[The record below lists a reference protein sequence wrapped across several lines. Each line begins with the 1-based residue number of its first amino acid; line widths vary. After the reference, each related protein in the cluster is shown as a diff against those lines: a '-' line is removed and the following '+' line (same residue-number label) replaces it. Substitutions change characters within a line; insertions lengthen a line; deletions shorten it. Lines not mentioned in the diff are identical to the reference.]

1 MYVYISYKIYLQ
13 THILKFQEII
23 LRHYLFRPEK
33 FSIRLASKSFF
44 WCVCV
49 FAFIYRYEKQQR
61 EILFTFHIQ
70 TDIHA
75 QLCVCVEMSIWKMK
89 TCIRMYTKIQSVRK
103 ENIIT
108 NNAHCHIDSLC
119 LIRHNITTFR
129 WLITHPLREK
139 ERYIR
144 TVRQT

>member
-49 FAFIYRYEKQQR
+49 FAFIYRYEKQPR

-75 QLCVCVEMSIWKMK
+75 QLCVCVS
-89 TCIRMYTKIQSVRK
+89 R
-103 ENIIT
+103 
-108 NNAHCHIDSLC
+108 C
-119 LIRHNITTFR
+119 LY
-129 WLITHPLREK
+129 
-139 ERYIR
+139 ER
-144 TVRQT
+144 